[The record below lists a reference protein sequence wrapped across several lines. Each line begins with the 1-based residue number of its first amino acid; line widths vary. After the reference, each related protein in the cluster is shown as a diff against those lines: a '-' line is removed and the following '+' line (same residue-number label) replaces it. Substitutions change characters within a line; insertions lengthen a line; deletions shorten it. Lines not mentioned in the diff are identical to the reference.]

1 VLLLAFDTATPAVT
15 VALHDGRRVLA
26 ETTTVD
32 ARRHGELLAPSIA
45 KVVADAGADQR
56 DLTAIAVGVGPGP
69 FTGLRVGLVTARV
82 FGRTLGLP
90 VHGVCTLDVLA
101 RAAWPA
107 AAGREFL
114 AVTDARR
121 KELYWAR
128 YSALGE
134 RLTGPSVER
143 PADIPADLPVAGQAV
158 SLYPD
163 QLGEPIWPGRG
174 QPGRGHSGRGQPERR
189 CHPRLWCHPNRC
201 RHSGLLRHSGLSLHS
216 GTCAGHP
223 AAARAAVPAPSGR
236 PDPRPAQTGHAM
248 TFELRPLRYDDLDAV
263 LDLERTLF
271 PDDAWSPGMFAEELA
286 MQGHGRHYVAA
297 EEGNTLVGYAG
308 MMTPGGRQAEVVT
321 LAVNERSWGQ
331 GIGSALLVN
340 LLEVAVRR
348 DCTEV
353 FLEVRAD
360 NPRAQDLYRRFGFE
374 DVGIRRGY
382 YQPSGTDAIVMRRD
396 LEQLDRQAGGVR

>member
-1 VLLLAFDTATPAVT
+1 MLLLAFDTATPAVT

-82 FGRTLGLP
+82 FGRTLGVP

-163 QLGEPIWPGRG
+163 QLGEPIWPEHPSAAVLATLVAEATLAAASPAPLPRLRPRPPRRPRRPSCCRPSRCTCAARTPRSPARPNGSRHDPRTTPAALRR
-174 QPGRGHSGRGQPERR
+174 PGRR
-189 CHPRLWCHPNRC
+189 
-201 RHSGLLRHSGLSLHS
+201 
-216 GTCAGHP
+216 
-223 AAARAAVPAPSGR
+223 
-236 PDPRPAQTGHAM
+236 
-248 TFELRPLRYDDLDAV
+248 

-286 MQGHGRHYVAA
+286 MQGRGRHYVAA

-321 LAVNERSWGQ
+321 LAVDERSWGQ
-331 GIGSALLVN
+331 GIGSALLVD
-340 LLEVAVRR
+340 LLRGG
-348 DCTEV
+348 
-353 FLEVRAD
+353 RA
-360 NPRAQDLYRRFGFE
+360 P
-374 DVGIRRGY
+374 
-382 YQPSGTDAIVMRRD
+382 
-396 LEQLDRQAGGVR
+396 